1 MILQLKYNLGMR
13 IVGSNALDEIVSC
26 LLDGGL
32 VIYPTETTYGA
43 GVMATDEKAIRK
55 LLKYKKRPL
64 GKPLSIAVCDQ
75 EMAEEYV
82 ELNKTARNIYR
93 NFLPGP
99 VTVVS
104 TGKHQVARGVESETG
119 TLGVR
124 IPDYPLVLEI
134 IKKLGKP
141 ITATSANASYQK
153 RPYKIADILENIS
166 DKQKGLVDLIIDVGE
181 LPHNEPS
188 TVVDTTLDDMVVL
201 RQGEIKLRESQELL
215 SRSEEATRNLGKELW
230 QKFEKYYGQRAIVFA
245 LEGPMGAGK
254 TQLTKGIA
262 RAMGIKE
269 EVVSPTFII
278 EADYDQGKLV
288 HIDSWRLMNGEE
300 LKEMGFEKRIGDK
313 SVVVVEWAERVADL
327 IRKYNEEAIVVWVKM
342 AYGKET
348 NERLISF
355 GALPPFA
362 PMNGA
367 TEGFRS
373 QSNHEQSG
381 EVVKDTTPN
390 IKISGAS

>member
-1 MILQLKYNLGMR
+1 MK
-13 IVGSNALDEIVSC
+13 IVGKEAMDEVVSC
-26 LLDGGL
+26 LRNGGL

-43 GVMATDEKAIRK
+43 GVMATDEKAVKR
-55 LLKYKKRPL
+55 LLEYKKRPF
-64 GKPLSIAVCDQ
+64 GKPLSIAIFSQ

-82 ELNKTARNIYR
+82 ELNETARNIYR

-119 TLGVR
+119 SLGVR
-124 IPDYPLVLEI
+124 IPAYPMVLEI
-134 IKKLGKP
+134 VKKLGRP

-166 DKQKGLVDLIIDVGE
+166 EKQKGLVDLIIDVGE

-188 TVVDTTLDDMVVL
+188 TVVDTTLDDTVIL
-201 RQGEIKLRESQELL
+201 RQGETKLKESQEIL
-215 SRSEEATRNLGKELW
+215 SRGEESTKNLGKELW
-230 QKFEKYYGQRAIVFA
+230 QKYEKYQGQRAIVFA
-245 LEGPMGAGK
+245 LEGPMGVGK

-288 HIDSWRLMNGEE
+288 HIDSWRLMNEEE
-300 LKEMGFEKRIGDK
+300 LKEMGFEKRISDK
-313 SVVVVEWAERVADL
+313 SVIVVEWAERVADL

-342 AYGKET
+342 AYGNKN

-355 GALPPFA
+355 G
-362 PMNGA
+362 
-367 TEGFRS
+367 T
-373 QSNHEQSG
+373 
-381 EVVKDTTPN
+381 
-390 IKISGAS
+390 I